1 MEELEG
7 AVVDYLR
14 WAWGSGNLI
23 PRLTRPIATKWW
35 VGGWGAMLEERAEG
49 GGVGGEVT
57 VLKYMLLLLPHFQE
71 WISVGS
77 YG

>member
-1 MEELEG
+1 MSSL
-7 AVVDYLR
+7 YLR
-14 WAWGSGNLI
+14 WVLGQQQSNAA
-23 PRLTRPIATKWW
+23 PRQTHRHEM
-35 VGGWGAMLEERAEG
+35 VGGGVGGGILKERAEG